1 MTAAYVADVLTVL
14 GSWFGSFVIARF
26 SPGKRGP
33 RGYEG
38 LTGARGYPGPKGD
51 KGDKGDPGEPFVM
64 TAPQWVFNVGSG
76 R

>member
-1 MTAAYVADVLTVL
+1 MIPYIADVLTVL
-14 GSWFGSFVIARF
+14 GSWFGSFVIARY

-38 LTGARGYPGPKGD
+38 MTGARGRDGYPGPKGD
-51 KGDKGDPGEPFVM
+51 RGEPGAPFVI
-64 TAPQWVFNVGSG
+64 TAPQWVFNMESG